1 MNDNQPGDSA
11 PVAPAPVEPVVPAAP
26 AAPVAPVAPVAP
38 LADDTKDRTKEQFD
52 KLLESNRRLAEDNAN
67 KALEIARRD
76 EMDRV
81 FTPQASRPTQP
92 APIDPKDF
100 IEKDPVTGQ
109 EFINVERLRE
119 RLEETNTKAVR
130 AEEIINKYIAETQ
143 DKEVQRQNE
152 EAFSAYPELDPNGKK
167 FDVNFTKHVRG
178 ILQDSMWNV
187 NDYGGKPLSFK
198 AAADFVKGSLK
209 PADVAPAA
217 PTEEEAAIA
226 KAEADA
232 AQLAKDQA
240 SANPTAQP
248 GNASRQNANDNAEL
262 ENLRYRT
269 RYLNDDT
276 ALAERIKH
284 TEHILPK
291 EAQQT

>member
-1 MNDNQPGDSA
+1 MNDNQPGGG
-11 PVAPAPVEPVVPAAP
+11 APAAPTPNEPVVPAVPAAEP
-26 AAPVAPVAPVAP
+26 VAAPVSP
-38 LADDTKDRTKEQFD
+38 LPDDTRTRTQEQFD
-52 KLLESNRRLAEDNAN
+52 KLLESNRKLTEDNAN
-67 KALEIARRD
+67 KTLEIAKRD

-81 FTPQASRPTQP
+81 FKPQEPKSDQP
-92 APIDPKDF
+92 ASIDPKDF

-109 EFINVERLRE
+109 EYINSARLRE
-119 RLEETNTKAVR
+119 RLEEASTKAVR

-143 DKEVQRQNE
+143 DKEVARQNE
-152 EAFSAYPELDPNGKK
+152 EAFKAYPELDPNGKK

-187 NDYGGKPLSFK
+187 NDYGGRPLSFK

-209 PADVAPAA
+209 SSDVAPAA
-217 PTEEEAAIA
+217 PTAEEAAAA
-226 KAEADA
+226 KKAADEA
-232 AQLAKDQA
+232 QTAKDQA
-240 SANPTAQP
+240 SANPAAQP
-248 GNASRQNANDNAEL
+248 GNATRQNVNDDEEL
-262 ENLRYRT
+262 KSLRYRT
-269 RYLNDDT
+269 RYLNDDN